1 MPLSGKDK
9 HNSTKAVFLDR
20 DGVLNKARIVGNRP
34 YPPMS
39 LEHFEL
45 LPGVVE
51 ACCRLK
57 VAGFKLIVVTNQP
70 DVSRGKLSSDS
81 LHDMNEKLREELPL
95 DDVFTCIHDD
105 SDLCSCRK
113 PKPGLL
119 YFAANKYR
127 ISLTESYLV
136 GDRWKDITAGQAA
149 GCKCFFIDNKYDEKA
164 PLLPYDK
171 VESLNGASL
180 KIMEGHADENPSKF
194 VC

>member
-1 MPLSGKDK
+1 MPLSGKETHDR
-9 HNSTKAVFLDR
+9 TKAVFLDR
-20 DGVLNKARIVGNRP
+20 DGVLNKAIVVGNRP

-51 ACCRLK
+51 ACFRLK
-57 VAGFKLIVVTNQP
+57 KAGFKLFVVTNQP
-70 DVSRGKLSSDS
+70 DISRGKLSSD
-81 LHDMNEKLREELPL
+81 LLYEMNEKLRKELPL
-95 DDVFTCIHDD
+95 DDVFICIHDD

-119 YFAANKYR
+119 YTAANKYR

-149 GCKCFFIDNKYDEKA
+149 GCKCFFIDNNYDERA
-164 PLLPYDK
+164 PSLPYNK
-171 VESLNGASL
+171 VGSLQGASL
-180 KIMEGHADENPSKF
+180 KILEGHNDAKH
-194 VC
+194 